1 MIQLP
6 DRHCCVVTNQP
17 VDSFRDAHTIIHG
30 NYIEQSLAVLKANNP
45 DKDIW
50 IIGGAKLIESTKHLF
65 EQIYLTT
72 FDDNYNCDVSVDVV
86 ELLHNFQMD
95 WETYGKD
102 KVFQVWKRRA
112 KL

>member
-1 MIQLP
+1 MDNINI
-6 DRHCCVVTNQP
+6 TN
-17 VDSFRDAHTIIHG
+17 I
-30 NYIEQSLAVLKANNP
+30 
-45 DKDIW
+45 
-50 IIGGAKLIESTKHLF
+50 
-65 EQIYLTT
+65 

-102 KVFQVWKRRA
+102 KVFQVWKRHA